1 MKYQFEIIVGIIVI
15 LFIGVFLYTAS
26 VNPDAEFG
34 GSDGVGSAIV
44 SELTGVAEDDV
55 APLIPQWA
63 PPSGE
68 IESGI
73 FALQAAFGG
82 VILGLGF
89 GYLLGQRRL
98 NQN

>member
-26 VNPDAEFG
+26 INPDAEFG
-34 GSDGVGSAIV
+34 GSDGEGSAVV
-44 SELTGVAEDDV
+44 SDLTGIPEDEIT
-55 APLIPQWA
+55 PLIPQWT

-68 IESGI
+68 IESGL

-82 VILGLGF
+82 IILGLGF
-89 GYLLGQRRL
+89 GYLLGQRKI
-98 NQN
+98 QQ